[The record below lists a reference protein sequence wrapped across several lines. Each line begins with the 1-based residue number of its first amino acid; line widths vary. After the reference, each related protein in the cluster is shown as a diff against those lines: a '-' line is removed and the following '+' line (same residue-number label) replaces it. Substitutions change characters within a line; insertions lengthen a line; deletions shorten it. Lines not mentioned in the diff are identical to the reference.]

1 MDREEK
7 SLWSLVAGQRASLD
21 SPLDD
26 LLQDLA
32 ADAELRAAANLEAVT
47 ALREALRGVPATVDP
62 ASPVQLPALSVV
74 LLAKLLLARFR

>member
-26 LLQDLA
+26 LLLDLA
-32 ADAELRAAANLEAVT
+32 DDAELRAAESLEAIT
-47 ALREALRGVPATVDP
+47 TLREALRNVPATV
-62 ASPVQLPALSVV
+62 ALLPNVGAYTTHCSN
-74 LLAKLLLARFR
+74 